1 MAKFYGIGT
10 GPGDSSLLTIKA
22 VETLQNL
29 DTLYTPEAK
38 KGGESLALSIVS
50 KYLPDGLEIK
60 SRHFPMNFN
69 DAEKI
74 LAWNQIADEIVEDV
88 RAGKNVG
95 FVTLGDPMIYS
106 TYVYIMERLIGSID
120 VETIPGISSFSNIAS
135 NQTFPLVMDREPLI
149 IIPCTIEEEKIDYA
163 LENYSSIVLMKV
175 YKNFKE
181 IIGKLEKNGL
191 IEHSIL
197 VSNSSQER
205 EEVYTN
211 LRDLNL
217 EEKIS
222 YFSTILVNKEV
233 KKEVKVG

>member
-1 MAKFYGIGT
+1 MYDRRRKNR
-10 GPGDSSLLTIKA
+10 LCNRK
-22 VETLQNL
+22 
-29 DTLYTPEAK
+29 LY
-38 KGGESLALSIVS
+38 
-50 KYLPDGLEIK
+50 
-60 SRHFPMNFN
+60 
-69 DAEKI
+69 
-74 LAWNQIADEIVEDV
+74 
-88 RAGKNVG
+88 
-95 FVTLGDPMIYS
+95 
-106 TYVYIMERLIGSID
+106 
-120 VETIPGISSFSNIAS
+120 
-135 NQTFPLVMDREPLI
+135 
-149 IIPCTIEEEKIDYA
+149 
-163 LENYSSIVLMKV
+163 
-175 YKNFKE
+175 FKE

>member
-1 MAKFYGIGT
+1 MSTEEYHKKTILQVVPALVSGGVERGT
-10 GPGDSSLLTIKA
+10 LEI
-22 VETLQNL
+22 
-29 DTLYTPEAK
+29 AK
-38 KGGESLALSIVS
+38 KVVESGYKSIVIS
-50 KYLPDGLEIK
+50 AGGPLV
-60 SRHFPMNFN
+60 
-69 DAEKI
+69 KI
-74 LAWNQIADEIVEDV
+74 LQASGSKHIKLNVASKNPITIWLNFQKIV
-88 RAGKNVG
+88 K
-95 FVTLGDPMIYS
+95 I
-106 TYVYIMERLIGSID
+106 
-120 VETIPGISSFSNIAS
+120 
-135 NQTFPLVMDREPLI
+135 
-149 IIPCTIEEEKIDYA
+149 IEEEKIDYA

>member
-1 MAKFYGIGT
+1 MIYDF
-10 GPGDSSLLTIKA
+10 
-22 VETLQNL
+22 
-29 DTLYTPEAK
+29 
-38 KGGESLALSIVS
+38 
-50 KYLPDGLEIK
+50 
-60 SRHFPMNFN
+60 NF
-69 DAEKI
+69 KI
-74 LAWNQIADEIVEDV
+74 LIC
-88 RAGKNVG
+88 
-95 FVTLGDPMIYS
+95 
-106 TYVYIMERLIGSID
+106 
-120 VETIPGISSFSNIAS
+120 
-135 NQTFPLVMDREPLI
+135 LI
-149 IIPCTIEEEKIDYA
+149 ILSLILVVLCKKIF
-163 LENYSSIVLMKV
+163 N
-175 YKNFKE
+175 KNFKE

>member
-1 MAKFYGIGT
+1 
-10 GPGDSSLLTIKA
+10 
-22 VETLQNL
+22 
-29 DTLYTPEAK
+29 
-38 KGGESLALSIVS
+38 
-50 KYLPDGLEIK
+50 
-60 SRHFPMNFN
+60 
-69 DAEKI
+69 
-74 LAWNQIADEIVEDV
+74 
-88 RAGKNVG
+88 
-95 FVTLGDPMIYS
+95 
-106 TYVYIMERLIGSID
+106 
-120 VETIPGISSFSNIAS
+120 
-135 NQTFPLVMDREPLI
+135 MDREPLI

-222 YFSTILVNKEV
+222 YFSTMLVNKEV

>member
-1 MAKFYGIGT
+1 MEKPQLINFIAKVME
-10 GPGDSSLLTIKA
+10 DS
-22 VETLQNL
+22 
-29 DTLYTPEAK
+29 
-38 KGGESLALSIVS
+38 
-50 KYLPDGLEIK
+50 
-60 SRHFPMNFN
+60 
-69 DAEKI
+69 
-74 LAWNQIADEIVEDV
+74 
-88 RAGKNVG
+88 G
-95 FVTLGDPMIYS
+95 F
-106 TYVYIMERLIGSID
+106 
-120 VETIPGISSFSNIAS
+120 
-135 NQTFPLVMDREPLI
+135 
-149 IIPCTIEEEKIDYA
+149 
-163 LENYSSIVLMKV
+163 KV